1 VLVMR
6 KRRALAAVAAV
17 AALATLLIWV
27 GRHDD
32 RSDSRSATITKSGGR
47 VARTGATLHPG
58 SGRTTVAITG
68 SGVEAFRT
76 LSDDFVEANPDAV
89 KDHMQREGLTRE
101 ETKELTYFAL
111 LVSESHDWD
120 AVEALTNHAIETEAR
135 RQAWSQMQRRSR
147 QMREDLQAAVKRK
160 ASEAERWEA
169 IDRIES
175 DYLTDYYLLT
185 GMTPDLL
192 DQLLRLSVE
201 NQSAA
206 ETAAALAPSAP
217 SHRPPG
223 ANENCVRRDPDNPTA
238 APVSVPCPL

>member
-1 VLVMR
+1 V
-6 KRRALAAVAAV
+6 
-17 AALATLLIWV
+17 V
-27 GRHDD
+27 G
-32 RSDSRSATITKSGGR
+32 GG
-47 VARTGATLHPG
+47 VD
-58 SGRTTVAITG
+58 
-68 SGVEAFRT
+68 AFRAF
-76 LSDDFVEANPDAV
+76 SDDFVEANPDAV

-120 AVEALTNHAIETEAR
+120 AVEALTNHAIEDEAR

-175 DYLTDYYLLT
+175 GYLTDYYLLT